1 MKVKWVIL
9 GASAAFAAL
18 WAAAWLAH
26 SRGESPAGEPAE
38 LLNVSYDPTRELY
51 KEVGERFAAFTQA
64 RTGKAVRVLTSHGG
78 SGAQARAVLGGLKA
92 DLVTLALAYD
102 IDALAERGWVRP
114 DWATRFENHSSP
126 CVSTIVFLVR
136 KGNPKKLLS
145 WDDVIR
151 PGTSVITP
159 NPKTSGNG
167 RWSFLAAWGHAAQGA
182 AGEKKAFE
190 FVKALYERVPVL
202 DTGARGSTTTFVQ
215 KKIGDV
221 LLAWE
226 NEALLAQKEAG
237 PDAVEIVYPEDS
249 VLAEPPVA
257 VVDRNVD
264 ARGTRAL
271 AEEFIRFL
279 YSEDAQDIIARAGYR
294 PVLPSVLE
302 RYRSRFPPIRRLW
315 TVRDLAGSWKEAHQK
330 FFAEGGVFDQIYRSQ

>member
-9 GASAAFAAL
+9 GASVAFAAL

-51 KEVGERFAAFTQA
+51 KEVGERFAAFTRA
-64 RTGKAVRVLTSHGG
+64 RTRKVVQVHTSHGG

-102 IDALAERGWVRP
+102 IDALSDRGFVRP
-114 DWATRFENHSSP
+114 DWSTRFDNHSCP
-126 CVSTIVFLVR
+126 YVSTIVFLVR
-136 KGNPKKLLS
+136 KGNPKKILS
-145 WDDVIR
+145 WDDLIR
-151 PGTSVITP
+151 PGVSVITP

-167 RWSFLAAWGHAAQGA
+167 RWSFLAAWGHATQG
-182 AGEKKAFE
+182 GSDEKKATD
-190 FVKALYERVPVL
+190 FVRALYQHVPVL

-221 LLAWE
+221 LLTWE
-226 NEALLAQKEAG
+226 NEALLALREGG

-257 VVDRNVD
+257 VVDRNVE
-264 ARGTRAL
+264 ARGTRPL
-271 AEEFIRFL
+271 AEEFIRYL
-279 YSEDAQDIIARAGYR
+279 YTDEAQEIIARAGYR
-294 PVLPSVLE
+294 PILPSVLE
-302 RYRSRFPPIRRLW
+302 RHRSQFPAIRRLW
-315 TVRDLAGSWKEAHQK
+315 TVRELAGSWKGAHQK
-330 FFAEGGVFDQIYRSQ
+330 FFAELGIFDQIYRPQ